1 MWRAD
6 STRKDSGVGKDWR
19 QEKGMTED
27 EMVGWHHQLNGD
39 EFEQT
44 LEDSEG
50 QGSLGVAKSWTQ
62 LSDWTTTMLTGYH
75 LLSPFSRRRNWH
87 IEKEVKEGE
96 FISKVG
102 GEEKEPLKCRKPRGP
117 NQSSTN
123 PVHPSVPGNRV
134 WGRYNGLEGKTRGP
148 SRWWMVSTAMSS
160 HTGAQGKREK
170 KIQPYWPCLYV
181 TFWNVIHLG
190 IFTLIFLFKRIA
202 KKKRIALK
210 YFLSWLLNL
219 LAPVQMDWTECE
231 SLPGSLT
238 LLLTSQIPACV
249 TPLFLR
255 QEEARVLI
263 SANGEEVILQET
275 KCFLEEEMDTMH
287 QSLTH
292 IPYKRVPVG
301 RAGDPWCEKKTF

>member
-27 EMVGWHHQLNGD
+27 EMVGWHHQLNED

-44 LEDSEG
+44 LEDSVR

-62 LSDWTTTMLTGYH
+62 LSDWTTAMLSGYH

-117 NQSSTN
+117 KQSSTN

-148 SRWWMVSTAMSS
+148 SRRWMVSTAMSS
-160 HTGAQGKREK
+160 HSGAQGKREK
-170 KIQPYWPCLYV
+170 IIQPYWPCLYV

-219 LAPVQMDWTECE
+219 LAPVQMD
-231 SLPGSLT
+231 
-238 LLLTSQIPACV
+238 
-249 TPLFLR
+249 
-255 QEEARVLI
+255 
-263 SANGEEVILQET
+263 
-275 KCFLEEEMDTMH
+275 
-287 QSLTH
+287 
-292 IPYKRVPVG
+292 
-301 RAGDPWCEKKTF
+301 